1 MPRRRRHSSV
11 IQILRILP
19 YWLCLLLTACNSL
32 GMDPSLVGKSE
43 KTGKEQA
50 LATPGKQS
58 FRVSQF
64 VFLSDFPVDASSSL
78 FRELADLP
86 EQIHKDLNL
95 PPSSKPILVYLFES
109 RDRYEQYMQ
118 AKYPNLPKRRAFFV
132 AQPHAVGGSEDLL
145 VYTFWGEKIRGD
157 LRHELTHAVLHSVL
171 KDVPLWL
178 DEGLAEYYEV
188 APQDGGLNPQHV
200 EQLRG
205 AGGELF
211 EPDLSRLEQLSQVQQ
226 MSPAEYREAW
236 AWVHLMLHDCPE
248 AKAVLIG
255 YVQQLRTAPNA
266 GPLRPKLAEIY
277 PNLEIAFDRHLARLN
292 GQPYPDLAS
301 QR

>member
-1 MPRRRRHSSV
+1 MPSGRQHCSV
-11 IQILRILP
+11 IWFLRILP
-19 YWLCLLLTACNSL
+19 YWLCAFLAGCNSL
-32 GMDPSLVGKSE
+32 GIAPSLTGKPE
-43 KTGKEQA
+43 KPGKEQA

-64 VFLSDFPVDASSSL
+64 VFLADFPLDASSSL
-78 FRELADLP
+78 FRELAELP

-95 PPSSKPILVYLFES
+95 SPSNRPILVYLFDS

-132 AQPHAVGGSEDLL
+132 AQPHAVGGSEELL
-145 VYTFWGEKIRGD
+145 VYTFWGAKIRGD

-188 APQDGGLNPQHV
+188 APQDGGLNQQHV

-205 AGGELF
+205 AGGEHF
-211 EPDLSRLEQLSQVQQ
+211 EPDLARLEQLGQVQQ

-236 AWVHLMLHDCPE
+236 AWVHLMLHDSSE
-248 AKAVLIG
+248 ARAVLTR
-255 YVQQLRTAPNA
+255 YLQQLRTNSNP
-266 GPLRPKLAEIY
+266 GPLMPKLVEVF
-277 PNLEIAFDRHLARLN
+277 PNLETAFDRHLARLN